1 MPLWKRLCNAY
12 RECSFTDNRQNIMGK
27 IITVAGATG
36 NIGTRLVRA
45 LAGQGATVRTLVR
58 ESTKAEART
67 ELERLGAQIVPVDM
81 NNAAVLAA
89 SLEGSEGV
97 VSTLSGLRDVI
108 VDMQSKLLD
117 AAVAA
122 KVQRFIASDF
132 ACDFT
137 RLDDGE
143 NRNFDLR
150 REFNQRLDKAPIAGT
165 SIFNGGFADMLLSG
179 HGPFFDIANRRVQYW
194 ESPDQAMDF
203 TTMDNVAHYTA
214 LAALDP
220 SAPRALR
227 IAGDVVSARDMA
239 AFATEISGVEF
250 SLFRLGTAD
259 ELARR
264 IRDARAADP
273 ESENEVFPVFQQM
286 QYMHNMFSGRAKML
300 HLDNVR
306 YASMRWTTLRD
317 LLAESDGLKG
327 LSGR

>member
-12 RECSFTDNRQNIMGK
+12 REGSSTKKRRNIMSK
-27 IITVAGATG
+27 IIAVAGATG
-36 NIGTRLVRA
+36 NIGTRVVRA
-45 LAGQGATVRTLVR
+45 LGQQGATVRALVR
-58 ESTKAEART
+58 ASTKAEART
-67 ELERLGAQIVPVDM
+67 ELERLGAEVVSVDM
-81 NNAAVLAA
+81 NNAAALSAA
-89 SLEGSEGV
+89 LEGSESV

-108 VDMQSKLLD
+108 VDTQSKLLD

-122 KVQRFIASDF
+122 GVPRFIASDF

-179 HGPFFDIANRRVQYW
+179 QGPFFDISNRRVQYW

-203 TTMDNVAHYTA
+203 TTMNDVAHYTA

-239 AFATEISGVEF
+239 ALATEISGVEF

-259 ELARR
+259 ELARK

-273 ESENEVFPVFQQM
+273 ESENQVFPVFQQM
-286 QYMHNMFSGRAKML
+286 QYMHNMFSGRAKIL
-300 HLDNVR
+300 HLDNAR
-306 YASMRWTTLRD
+306 YPSMQWTTLRD
-317 LLAESDGLKG
+317 LLASNAALKG
-327 LSGR
+327 LSAR